1 MAVPCSVIGAIIG
14 KGGETIKK
22 LQQDS
27 GARIQF
33 RPEETDGSPH
43 RMCNI
48 SGSRDQISAAMDM
61 MREIMESSSVCPY
74 LYSCIYDCFEI
85 KIARR

>member
-1 MAVPCSVIGAIIG
+1 MFIKLLCRLFVPCSVIGAIIG

-61 MREIMESSSVCPY
+61 MREIMESSSVSASPDY
-74 LYSCIYDCFEI
+74 FFSIL
-85 KIARR
+85 

>member
-1 MAVPCSVIGAIIG
+1 MAVPCNVIGAIIG

-61 MREIMESSSVCPY
+61 MREIMESSSVCSK
-74 LYSCIYDCFEI
+74 LEVMLSII
-85 KIARR
+85 LATHKQL